1 MNKQELI
8 TAVSTKTG
16 LTKGE
21 TEKTVN
27 ALLKIVSDEL
37 VASGQISLNG
47 LGTFVVVHRGAH
59 PGRNPRGTDL
69 HPGIEDRP
77 LESFQ
82 KTQGCRQRLKGAGRH
97 HLSPVAH
104 TVERRAVTPS
114 GTTENAYFR
123 QRYLMD
129 NNSLNIIHRVPHG

>member
-16 LTKGE
+16 LTKG
-21 TEKTVN
+21 EKTVN

-59 PGRNPRGTDL
+59 PGRNPRTGEQISI
-69 HPGIEDRP
+69 PA
-77 LESFQ
+77 S
-82 KTQGCRQRLKGAGRH
+82 KTVR
-97 HLSPVAH
+97 LSPSKKLKD
-104 TVERRAVTPS
+104 AVN
-114 GTTENAYFR
+114 G
-123 QRYLMD
+123 
-129 NNSLNIIHRVPHG
+129 

>member
-59 PGRNPRGTDL
+59 PGRNPRTGERISI
-69 HPGIEDRP
+69 PA
-77 LESFQ
+77 S
-82 KTQGCRQRLKGAGRH
+82 KTVR
-97 HLSPVAH
+97 LSPSKKLKD
-104 TVERRAVTPS
+104 AVN
-114 GTTENAYFR
+114 G
-123 QRYLMD
+123 
-129 NNSLNIIHRVPHG
+129 

>member
-47 LGTFVVVHRGAH
+47 LGTFVVVHRGA
-59 PGRNPRGTDL
+59 

>member
-47 LGTFVVVHRGAH
+47 LGTFVVVHRGAY
-59 PGRNPRGTDL
+59 PGRNPRTGEQISI
-69 HPGIEDRP
+69 PA
-77 LESFQ
+77 S
-82 KTQGCRQRLKGAGRH
+82 KTVR
-97 HLSPVAH
+97 LSPSKKLKD
-104 TVERRAVTPS
+104 AVN
-114 GTTENAYFR
+114 G
-123 QRYLMD
+123 
-129 NNSLNIIHRVPHG
+129 

>member
-59 PGRNPRGTDL
+59 PGRNPRTGEQ
-69 HPGIEDRP
+69 I
-77 LESFQ
+77 SFQ

>member
-16 LTKGE
+16 LAKGE

-27 ALLKIVSDEL
+27 ALLKVVSDEL
-37 VASGQISLNG
+37 VASGQISPN
-47 LGTFVVVHRGAH
+47 
-59 PGRNPRGTDL
+59 RGTDL

-77 LESFQ
+77 PESFQ
-82 KTQGCRQRLKGAGRH
+82 KTQGCHQRLKGAGRH